1 MFKKFENKRKNIG
14 KTTKEI
20 TGLRRGISEVVKQRE
35 KYLFLCEIKVF
46 LLCRLMVDFIFL
58 FEYYIVSYRTI
69 HFLERMWAGVCGEKS
84 SGICDCGHD
93 VGRLINTISH
103 QLKRRMSI
111 PEEEDSLR
119 TNMQRLVLHYILFES
134 LKRDIYQKDVEKE
147 FQIRRSTA
155 TGTLQI
161 LEKNGFITRDP
172 VKEDARLKKLTPT
185 DKAKGVRQHI
195 LDNIRYVEGLLA
207 GEIPEEKLTV
217 CREVLQQMSENLSC
231 DEKRREEI
239 TDHE

>member
-1 MFKKFENKRKNIG
+1 MI
-14 KTTKEI
+14 
-20 TGLRRGISEVVKQRE
+20 
-35 KYLFLCEIKVF
+35 
-46 LLCRLMVDFIFL
+46 DFIFL

-134 LKRDIYQKDVEKE
+134 LKRDI
-147 FQIRRSTA
+147 
-155 TGTLQI
+155 
-161 LEKNGFITRDP
+161 
-172 VKEDARLKKLTPT
+172 
-185 DKAKGVRQHI
+185 
-195 LDNIRYVEGLLA
+195 
-207 GEIPEEKLTV
+207 
-217 CREVLQQMSENLSC
+217 
-231 DEKRREEI
+231 
-239 TDHE
+239 